1 MLKVIAGSLKGR
13 TIPYV
18 KAGTYRPS
26 TNKLREALFSIVS
39 SGDFAEENILDE
51 NTNFLDLFSGTGAVA
66 FEAISRG
73 VSHATFIDI
82 AKEHISLAEE
92 TAKNFGVKDKC
103 SFVRC
108 NALNLPEAKKRHHLV
123 FIDPPYKEVK
133 KSFISKILQEIE
145 HKNWLASRALVVIE
159 MHKTSDIEELL
170 DSDIAPKFEVAKTK
184 LYGNSKL
191 YIMRFLEQ

>member
-1 MLKVIAGSLKGR
+1 MLKIIAGSLKGR
-13 TIPYV
+13 IIPYL

-26 TNKLREALFSIVS
+26 TNKLREALFSIIS
-39 SGDFAEENILDE
+39 SGDFAEEN
-51 NTNFLDLFSGTGAVA
+51 NFLDLFSVTGAVD
-66 FEAISRG
+66 FEAIYRG

-108 NALNLPEAKKRHHLV
+108 NVLNLPEAKKRHHLV

-133 KSFISKILQEIE
+133 KSFISKILQELE
-145 HKNWLASRALVVIE
+145 HKNWLASRALIVIE

-170 DSDIAPKFEVAKTK
+170 DSDIAPKFEVVKSK

-191 YIMRFLEQ
+191 YIMRFLEKQNIS